1 MCASVSAETYT
12 CLCLCVINHCLTL
25 YRTHN
30 ARALFTPLKINS
42 STSDMLTILRR
53 ENCST
58 LLTQLQQKKLP
69 ERYMC
74 SVLQWRGESGNL
86 KMNVARGSSRAS
98 IQKRHG
104 NTATLELV
112 NNSFELFEEIPFKV
126 SERFHFACGLP
137 LWATYRRWCKLD
149 FTEYYEM

>member
-1 MCASVSAETYT
+1 
-12 CLCLCVINHCLTL
+12 
-25 YRTHN
+25 
-30 ARALFTPLKINS
+30 
-42 STSDMLTILRR
+42 
-53 ENCST
+53 
-58 LLTQLQQKKLP
+58 
-69 ERYMC
+69 MC

-137 LWATYRRWCKLD
+137 L
-149 FTEYYEM
+149 

>member
-1 MCASVSAETYT
+1 MFHLTYSAAAEKA
-12 CLCLCVINHCLTL
+12 
-25 YRTHN
+25 
-30 ARALFTPLKINS
+30 AREVYVQRFT
-42 STSDMLTILRR
+42 
-53 ENCST
+53 
-58 LLTQLQQKKLP
+58 
-69 ERYMC
+69 
-74 SVLQWRGESGNL
+74 VESGNL

-137 LWATYRRWCKLD
+137 L
-149 FTEYYEM
+149 

>member
-53 ENCST
+53 ENCSI
-58 LLTQLQQKKLP
+58 LLTQLQHKELS

-74 SVLQWRGESGNL
+74 GVLQGRGESGNL
-86 KMNVARGSSRAS
+86 KMNEW

-104 NTATLELV
+104 NTATLGLV

-149 FTEYYEM
+149 FTQYYEM